1 MFFMR
6 KINKKLQKIKVT
18 ENDFKNFSKI
28 VSIPKNWAMLQKKLV
43 FHYLVA

>member
-28 VSIPKNWAMLQKKLV
+28 VSIPKNLNKVW
-43 FHYLVA
+43 YYI